1 MNIYTVSIIV
11 ISIHVNLFH
20 MLILKN
26 KSDFTKRI
34 AIVSKIF
41 NNAFGIIDICKCI
54 MIIIITKCD

>member
-1 MNIYTVSIIV
+1 
-11 ISIHVNLFH
+11 